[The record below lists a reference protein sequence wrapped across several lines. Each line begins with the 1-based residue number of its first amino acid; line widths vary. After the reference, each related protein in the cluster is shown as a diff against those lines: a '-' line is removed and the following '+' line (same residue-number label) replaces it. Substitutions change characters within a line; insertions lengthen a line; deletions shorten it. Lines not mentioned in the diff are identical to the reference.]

1 MNNNMEL
8 SRDMKKLAQYRNTNS
23 HRTTIGPSATP
34 STTES
39 QIDLL
44 HKIRKHLP
52 KSEQQHC
59 KQFEE
64 MLRQN
69 SHSPEFATRK
79 RNRITTQRIFHRD
92 STNTA
97 DDLNEVVDL
106 RRSKTLYEIDIE
118 SITDSDTF
126 YHNIMIGGLDAANDQ
141 SVLIANEIQ
150 GIITIGEENEPEKFA
165 YVKNGYYLVPKK
177 QENFIKTALK
187 LVYIPMQ
194 SMLEKGRVLLHSRE
208 GHILAPA
215 IAIAFLMSRF
225 NMIYSAAKD
234 KVLAFH
240 PHMLIPSNLEAEL
253 KRLHH

>member
-1 MNNNMEL
+1 MEL
-8 SRDMKKLAQYRNTNS
+8 SRDMKKLAQFRNS
-23 HRTTIGPSATP
+23 IRHRTTVEHMPTSF
-34 STTES
+34 SNES

-44 HKIRKHLP
+44 HRICKHLP

-59 KQFEE
+59 QEFEE

-69 SHSPEFATRK
+69 SHSPEFATRLK
-79 RNRITTQRIFHRD
+79 NRQSTQRIFHRD
-92 STNTA
+92 STKTA
-97 DDLNEVVDL
+97 DDMSKIVDL
-106 RRSKTLYEIDIE
+106 RRSKTLYEIEIE
-118 SITDSDTF
+118 SLSVSDTF
-126 YHNIMIGGLDAANDQ
+126 FHNIMIGGLDAANDQ
-141 SVLIANEIQ
+141 SVLIANEIH

-187 LVYIPMQ
+187 LVYIPME
-194 SMLEKGRVLLHSRE
+194 SMLEKGRVLLHSQE

-215 IAIAFLMSRF
+215 IAIAFLMTRF
-225 NMIYSAAKD
+225 NMRYSAAKE

>member
-1 MNNNMEL
+1 MANKMEL
-8 SRDMKKLAQYRNTNS
+8 SRDMKKLAHFRTTVR
-23 HRTTIGPSATP
+23 HRTTVEFRPVSY
-34 STTES
+34 SKES

-44 HKIRKHLP
+44 HKICKHLP

-59 KQFEE
+59 KEFEE
-64 MLRQN
+64 ILQQD
-69 SHSPEFATRK
+69 SHSSEFPTR
-79 RNRITTQRIFHRD
+79 RNNRQASQRMSHRD
-92 STNTA
+92 SRMISDNMSQ
-97 DDLNEVVDL
+97 VVDL
-106 RRSKTLYEIDIE
+106 RIGKNLYEIEIE
-118 SITDSDTF
+118 SFSVSDTF

-141 SVLIANEIQ
+141 SVLIANEIH

-165 YVKNGYYLVPKK
+165 YVKNGYYLVPKN

-187 LVYIPMQ
+187 LVYTPMQ
-194 SMLEKGRVLLHSRE
+194 FMLEKGRVLLHSRE

-215 IAIAFLMSRF
+215 IAIAFLMTRF
-225 NMIYSAAKD
+225 NMIYSAAKE